1 MKEFL
6 KRGLYL
12 GVGAFTL
19 TKEKIEQVVDDLVH
33 RGEADQKDRRDL
45 IEEFMKRAQEF
56 EKELTEKI
64 KNIVINYGFASKKE
78 VEELK
83 KRIEGLEKKLAEK
96 KATPGTPGKTKSTK
110 TTKTT
115 KSSSK
120 AAASK
125 SSDKQSQ

>member
-33 RGEADQKDRRDL
+33 RGEADKKDRRDL
-45 IEEFMKRAQEF
+45 IEEFMNRAQEF

-96 KATPGTPGKTKSTK
+96 KSAPGTPGKTKSTK

-120 AAASK
+120 VAASK

>member
-33 RGEADQKDRRDL
+33 RGEADQKNRTDL

-96 KATPGTPGKTKSTK
+96 KATPRTPGKTKSTE